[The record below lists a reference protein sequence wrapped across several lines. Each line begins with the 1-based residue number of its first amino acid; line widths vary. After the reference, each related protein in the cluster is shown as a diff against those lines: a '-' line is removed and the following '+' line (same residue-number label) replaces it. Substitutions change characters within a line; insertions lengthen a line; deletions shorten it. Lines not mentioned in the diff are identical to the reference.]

1 MRKALLIFFIAIP
14 VFFSQSQNQVVD
26 SPLTGAL
33 KKIFPALSRGYI
45 DLNQNGGIDQN
56 EDIDEV
62 IAESTIKDGLIQ
74 GKEILDFIIK
84 NYEFIPLEKLINT
97 MTMAYQKEAGK
108 SETEFVQA
116 RDELFTMI
124 ERGYP
129 LPETLNQEDSQL
141 IVNIMIHTIIKEAE
155 QNSDQVKASIKTL
168 GWIGDPTAVD
178 YLLELLARPEL
189 KKESIKALGEIGSRK
204 SPGRGRA
211 QTAGKE
217 RNRDYQCAH

>member
-84 NYEFIPLEKLINT
+84 NYEFIPLEKLNSVVEILEKTRGAIPELIALQYQSRIND
-97 MTMAYQKEAGK
+97 AA
-108 SETEFVQA
+108 
-116 RDELFTMI
+116 
-124 ERGYP
+124 
-129 LPETLNQEDSQL
+129 
-141 IVNIMIHTIIKEAE
+141 
-155 QNSDQVKASIKTL
+155 
-168 GWIGDPTAVD
+168 
-178 YLLELLARPEL
+178 L
-189 KKESIKALGEIGSRK
+189 KKEKLDEIG
-204 SPGRGRA
+204 RA
-211 QTAGKE
+211 
-217 RNRDYQCAH
+217 HV